1 MAAESIATTGRRKPF
16 VNLFLLFLALVPVS
30 CVFAL
35 PSATFSLVM
44 SFVDAGVIR
53 CSDLKSAT
61 ESEAVESSRP

>member
-1 MAAESIATTGRRKPF
+1 MAAESMTTTGRRKPF
-16 VNLFLLFLALVPVS
+16 VNLSAFLLFLALVPVS

-61 ESEAVESSRP
+61 EAVESSRP